1 MTIKRVRPVDR
12 DKAVGYYNGLLY
24 ALGYD
29 TKSDLAMNAEASG
42 RNTAQRA
49 VDAYIEFFSK
59 EQDHFHFTTFTNG
72 DAKGM
77 VVAAQIEFAS
87 ICAHHFLPYTGVA
100 HVGYIPDESVCGLS
114 KIIRA
119 VDHYSHRP
127 SIQEDL
133 TSRITKF
140 MWEQLEP
147 KGCGVVIAA
156 SHGCMSIR
164 GVTRPG
170 HVTVTSDARGC
181 FEDAEIRAEFKAL
194 IAQAQAL
201 NR

>member
-1 MTIKRVRPVDR
+1 MTIKRVKPVNR
-12 DKAVGYYNGLLY
+12 EKAIAHYRNFLK

-29 TKSDLAMNAEASG
+29 LMGDSAMNANASG
-42 RNTAQRA
+42 KDTAQRA
-49 VDAYIEFFSK
+49 VEAYIEFFTK
-59 EQDHFHFTTFTNG
+59 EQGQFHFTTFTNG

-87 ICAHHFLPYTGVA
+87 FCAHHFLPYTGVA
-100 HVGYIPDESVCGLS
+100 HVGYIPDNRVCGLS

-170 HVTVTSDARGC
+170 HVTVTSDVRGC
-181 FEDAEIRAEFKAL
+181 FENAEIRAEFKAL